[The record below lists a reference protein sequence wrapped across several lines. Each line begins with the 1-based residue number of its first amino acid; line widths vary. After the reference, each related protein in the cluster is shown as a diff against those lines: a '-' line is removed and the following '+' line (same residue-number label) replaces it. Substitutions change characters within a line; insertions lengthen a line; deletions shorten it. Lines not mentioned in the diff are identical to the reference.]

1 MTPIQK
7 SIGRGTASADSGQQQ
22 ECHARLGAEPSTF
35 NCRLSTLFLP
45 LSFDSAAPSTYN
57 PAGSQEST
65 RSNFPAGGNRM
76 KKLFYLF
83 IAGIILLFAQATR
96 LAAQAPEGAAHAPE
110 AKAPDKCDEKA
121 TKEESSVTDHTI
133 KLGSQTIPYKATAST
148 TLLKNDKGDATGL
161 LYSVA
166 YTRSDVKDLTT
177 RPVSFLYN
185 GGPGSATMWLHM
197 GAFGPRRAWTVDGTF
212 TPPAPYK
219 LVDNGESLLDKTDL
233 VFIDAMG
240 TGYSHAVCKA
250 TEKDFYGVDED
261 VEAFAQF
268 IVTYLSRNDRWN
280 SPKFLIG
287 ESYGTF
293 RSAALGNYLQSR
305 DTVHLNG
312 IVLISSVLDLSTITF
327 PTGDDRSYI
336 YYLPSYAAVA
346 WYHKVLKDRPADL
359 PAFIDEARKY
369 AQGDYAAA
377 LFKGSELSAAEKT
390 AVAKKLSYFTGL
402 SEEYLSKADL
412 RVNLSQFMAEL
423 QRSRGLTTG
432 RIDARFSGYTFDL
445 LEENAQGDPEGP
457 AVGGAYTALI
467 NSYNHDELKFGKDK
481 IYHNTS
487 GGGGGW
493 NFTRSSRGRGFF
505 PSGPNVEGDLAQAM
519 VTNPKLLVQVENG
532 YYDMATPFFATE
544 FTMEH
549 LGLPA
554 DLQKNVKLDYYNAGH
569 MMYLHD
575 EDRVSLH
582 DHIASFIDKATKP

>member
-1 MTPIQK
+1 MK
-7 SIGRGTASADSGQQQ
+7 K
-22 ECHARLGAEPSTF
+22 
-35 NCRLSTLFLP
+35 LSWIFAAALLV
-45 LSFDSAAPSTYN
+45 SAAPATRVAARQQER
-57 PAGSQEST
+57 PAGE
-65 RSNFPAGGNRM
+65 
-76 KKLFYLF
+76 
-83 IAGIILLFAQATR
+83 
-96 LAAQAPEGAAHAPE
+96 AHAPE
-110 AKAPDKCDEKA
+110 AKAPEKCDEKS
-121 TKEESSVTDHTI
+121 TKEEWSVTDHSI
-133 KLGSQTIPYKATAST
+133 KIGGQTIPYKASAGT
-148 TLLKNDKGDATGL
+148 TLLKNDKGDPTGL

-177 RPVSFLYN
+177 RPVAFLYN
-185 GGPGSATMWLHM
+185 GGPGSASMWLHM
-197 GAFGPRRAWTVDGTF
+197 GAFGPRRAYTVDGVF

-219 LVDNGESLLDKTDL
+219 LVDNSESLLDKTDL

-250 TEKDFYGVDED
+250 TEHDFYGIDED
-261 VEAFAQF
+261 AAAFAQF
-268 IVTYLSRNDRWN
+268 IVDYLSRNDRWN

-293 RSAALGNYLQSR
+293 RSAVLGNYLQQH

-327 PTGDDRSYI
+327 PTGDDRSYV

-346 WYHKVLKDRPADL
+346 WYHKVLKDRPSDL
-359 PAFIDEARKY
+359 PAFVEEARKY
-369 AQGDYAAA
+369 AYGDYDDA
-377 LFKGSELSAAEKT
+377 LFKGSELSASEKA

-402 SEEYLSKADL
+402 SEDYLIKADL

-423 QRSRGLTTG
+423 QRSKGLTTG
-432 RIDARFSGYTFDL
+432 RIDARFTGYTYDL

-457 AVGGAYTALI
+457 AVGGAFTALI
-467 NSYNHDELKFGKDK
+467 NEYNHDELKFGKDK
-481 IYHNTS
+481 VYHNTS

-493 NFTRSSRGRGFF
+493 NWTRTGGQRRGGFF

-519 VTNPKLLVQVENG
+519 ITNPKLLVQVENG

-554 DLQKNVKLDYYNAGH
+554 ELQKNIKLDYYTAGH

-575 EDRVSLH
+575 EDRVRLH
-582 DHIASFIDKATKP
+582 NQIAGLIDRATHQ